1 MTIKSE
7 QIIRNINISILTDIE
22 MESPYKEIYGYFM
35 DFLSNLS
42 IKKRYATKNVAVLE
56 HFVYVDEN
64 NKAIMILLSNRDGSI
79 ELYIKPDIYRVIRI
93 YLVNKCSVYINSP
106 NYLFRYFLKYNFPSE
121 LIHDTKN
128 IRKTSLP
135 IYNYIDITGI
145 KI

>member
-1 MTIKSE
+1 MTIKAE

-93 YLVNKCSVYINSP
+93 YLVKKCSVYINSL

-128 IRKTSLP
+128 IRKTLLP
-135 IYNYIDITGI
+135 IYNYINITGI